1 MCLGGRV
8 NLIQCTEGLLI
19 EGKSIIDDYSYITGL
34 DNQKIMDYHW
44 MEKIFMEEESK
55 LIVWLS

>member
-55 LIVWLS
+55 LIV